1 MVAGNWKMNLD
12 RHRAVNLALEVHA
25 EVGGH
30 DLGVDVGVFPAFVHL
45 DLVHGALHGALSR
58 IFVGAQ
64 DGYTGAEGAF
74 TGEVSMPM
82 LTDVGATAVLV
93 GHSERRHVIKESDA
107 LIHQK
112 TLAGL
117 AQGLTVVLCIG
128 ETLEQR
134 ERGETD
140 RINESQVRS
149 ALAGLD
155 AAGLK
160 DKLVIAYEPVW
171 AIGTGKTATPADA
184 QNAHQKVRAVMRSMF
199 GPAVADA
206 TRILYG
212 GSVKADNAKELFA
225 GPDVD
230 GGLIGGAALS
240 ASGFAAIVRAAAG

>member
-1 MVAGNWKMNLD
+1 M
-12 RHRAVNLALEVHA
+12 LA
-25 EVGGH
+25 
-30 DLGVDVGVFPAFVHL
+30 
-45 DLVHGALHGALSR
+45 
-58 IFVGAQ
+58 
-64 DGYTGAEGAF
+64 
-74 TGEVSMPM
+74 
-82 LTDVGATAVLV
+82 DVGASAVLV
-93 GHSERRHVIKESDA
+93 GHSERRHVIKEPDA

-117 AQGLTVVLCIG
+117 AQGHTVVLCVG

-134 ERGETD
+134 ERSETD

-184 QNAHQKVRAVMRSMF
+184 QDAHHKIRSVMRSMF
-199 GPAVADA
+199 GPGVADA